1 MRQLAPAPVNEL
13 TNVRGVRS
21 APVRSEPPAP
31 APVPLR
37 EQDRLLPM
45 ANIAWLMAAELT
57 KDAKVSRDAK
67 VMMQEFVSEFI
78 CFVTSEANDCSLAA
92 NRKAISQEDLL
103 NALENLDLASFVPP
117 MEAASKLKDFNS
129 KEHGSSLKRHRGD
142 ASERD
147 DKCILRKG
155 LEGLEDSFTSTRSAD
170 SLTDSSTR
178 ESSPISSHDGSFK
191 SQNRRTLEVDNSSLF
206 DIDYANFTIGSPK
219 EGFAVS
225 NEAAE
230 SAAQRSL
237 QQAAVVLASTIIPE
251 HPVPSSIKPVCA
263 PPYSRRPEYGQAAF
277 QVLPLPT
284 ALPYARAI
292 NGTIW
297 R

>member
-1 MRQLAPAPVNEL
+1 
-13 TNVRGVRS
+13 
-21 APVRSEPPAP
+21 
-31 APVPLR
+31 VPLR

-57 KDAKVSRDAK
+57 KDAKISRDAK

-92 NRKAISQEDLL
+92 NRKAISQEDIL

-129 KEHGSSLKRHRGD
+129 REHGCPLPVKRHHSD
-142 ASERD
+142 TSERD
-147 DKCILRKG
+147 DQCILRKG
-155 LEGLEDSFTSTRSAD
+155 LAGLEDSFTSTRSAD

-178 ESSPISSHDGSFK
+178 ESSPTSSREGSFK
-191 SQNRRTLEVDNSSLF
+191 SQNRRTFEVDDSSIF
-206 DIDYANFTIGSPK
+206 DIDYSKFTIGSPK
-219 EGFAVS
+219 QGFAVS

-237 QQAAVVLASTIIPE
+237 RQAAVVLASTIIPE
-251 HPVPSSIKPVCA
+251 HPVASSTKPVRA
-263 PPYSRRPEYGQAAF
+263 PLYSRRPECGQTTF
-277 QVLPLPT
+277 QALPFST
-284 ALPYARAI
+284 ALPHARAI
-292 NGTIW
+292 NGTNQT
-297 R
+297 RSASQTTFQALPF